1 MIVSQASF
9 SKNPKK
15 YISNYKKNGFI
26 LIKGVLN
33 KSDFRELHQSIVKIF
48 NKFTKKKNK

>member
-33 KSDFRELHQSIVKIF
+33 KSDFRELIKV
-48 NKFTKKKNK
+48 

>member
-9 SKNPKK
+9 SKSKK

-48 NKFTKKKNK
+48 NKFTKKK